1 MDSDPVKAD
10 LHDFSNQIPGK
21 SFINFHLQNLWL
33 VESTRVIEEGKKE
46 FFSCSKLFDI
56 VKIHILDNWN
66 YVLCVRFLR
75 VESAKIIALSDI
87 LVLLDVV
94 RYLVK
99 IFAVEDYGIFKCNL
113 FFLPVCIVHIH
124 NLAQQINVFVINLE
138 NLTHSGRKRILSRF
152 LTIIVMVWVVEIER

>member
-1 MDSDPVKAD
+1 MDSYPVKAD
-10 LHDFSNQIPGK
+10 LHDFPDQILGK
-21 SFINFHLQNLWL
+21 SFINFQLQNLWL

-46 FFSCSKLFDI
+46 FFCRFKLFDI

-87 LVLLDVV
+87 LVLLNVV

-99 IFAVEDYGIFKCNL
+99 FFTVKDYGIFKCNL

-138 NLTHSGRKRILSRF
+138 DLTHGGRKRISSRF
-152 LTIIVMVWVVEIER
+152 FAIILMVWVVEIGR